1 MFVKKSYFL
10 SESNRKPL
18 FVHVRQVYIL
28 HGKVRCIISIFTYTD
43 VLDLTAMMGSGGGW
57 VTKTTTNNM

>member
-10 SESNRKPL
+10 SDSNRKPL
-18 FVHVRQVYIL
+18 FVHARQVYIL

-43 VLDLTAMMGSGGGW
+43 VLDITARGGRGW
-57 VTKTTTNNM
+57 GKKKPTTNNM